1 MDEKG
6 LKMLVE
12 ADAFKRARIVAQGD
26 AFHVEIDSRGRSFV
40 VESAKGALRT
50 WRTIDAAA
58 KWLRTVGIA
67 ESLLDVSMWQPSQRA
82 LPLSG

>member
-12 ADAFKRARIVAQGD
+12 ADAFKRARIIAQGD
-26 AFHVEIDSRGRSFV
+26 AFHVEIDSRGRSFL
-40 VESAKGALRT
+40 VESARGALRT
-50 WRTIDAAA
+50 WRSIDAAA

-67 ESLLDVSMWQPSQRA
+67 ESVLDVSKWQPDQRT
-82 LPLSG
+82 LPHCG